1 MIFYFFFFFF
11 FDEGVK
17 QKMEVLLFYQNQEQ
31 LLNPTLQLSTKSVS
45 TKDIEIILH
54 KRVAEVKWQVTHT
67 LQYN

>member
-1 MIFYFFFFFF
+1 
-11 FDEGVK
+11 VK